1 MDPTVQ
7 GAWVAAASGFVGVMV
22 GVGGTA
28 FVAIKGFR
36 NTRDATQKMLE
47 AGRYDRLW
55 ARKADA
61 YQDAMT
67 AALQRHDR
75 RQQVLDAKAP
85 RKSLERHVSQEWYY
99 MQGRLQTFGAP
110 EVVTAFEKSMQT
122 SERLDDHHEATTA
135 GTEEFKDDLHNAMVA
150 DDALVRAIRCDL
162 DIERAGRKTS
172 GYG

>member
-36 NTRDATQKMLE
+36 NTRDATQKMLD
-47 AGRYDRLW
+47 ARRDDRLW
-55 ARKADA
+55 ARQADA

-75 RQQVLDAKAP
+75 RQQVVDAKAP
-85 RKSLERHVSQEWYY
+85 PEDLEGHVGQEWYV
-99 MQGRLQTFGAP
+99 MQGRLKTFGTP
-110 EVVTAFEKSMQT
+110 KVVTAFENSMHI
-122 SERLDDHHEATTA
+122 SERLDATTA
-135 GTEEFKDDLHNAMVA
+135 GTKEFKADLHKAMVA
-150 DDALVRAIRCDL
+150 DDALMRAIRRDL
-162 DIERAGRKTS
+162 DIDAKARDRERLSHGD
-172 GYG
+172 